1 MNLTNKKRKKAATAG
16 ALLLAV
22 MLTMSACGANANN
35 PSSSGSPNNS
45 ESGSPV
51 DQLPDN
57 NGVQEPGAPSN
68 DDDDNSST
76 DNNNGTP
83 AESAPISAEGTYT
96 GLIDSNS
103 LEITTDSGA
112 GAYRIPEELRDVVD
126 ELPADAKVKFEYTE
140 KAVEGDTSVKQLWLT
155 KLEAVQ

>member
-35 PSSSGSPNNS
+35 PSSSGNPNNS

-68 DDDDNSST
+68 DDDNDNNSST
-76 DNNNGTP
+76 DNNGIG
-83 AESAPISAEGTYT
+83 ESAPISAEGTYT

-112 GAYRIPEELRDVVD
+112 GAYRIPEELRSVVD

-140 KAVEGDTSVKQLWLT
+140 KAIEGDTDVKQLWLT
-155 KLEAVQ
+155 KIEAVQ